1 MQVRIGDL
9 VSFDASPVAMVAG
22 NSLAGKSLDH
32 IAPAWPRWLSVLRSL
47 PLFATGLIFI
57 SVASVQEEVGLR
69 GAITAGLRPGT
80 GPGGGHRCYSRRGS
94 RLAPPRCF

>member
-9 VSFDASPVAMVAG
+9 VSFDASPVAMVAETALPG
-22 NSLAGKSLDH
+22 SRST

-57 SVASVQEEVGLR
+57 SWPVFRKRFGLR
-69 GAITAGLRPGT
+69 GAITAAYGFGYRTWRWPSMLLTERLPG
-80 GPGGGHRCYSRRGS
+80 
-94 RLAPPRCF
+94 